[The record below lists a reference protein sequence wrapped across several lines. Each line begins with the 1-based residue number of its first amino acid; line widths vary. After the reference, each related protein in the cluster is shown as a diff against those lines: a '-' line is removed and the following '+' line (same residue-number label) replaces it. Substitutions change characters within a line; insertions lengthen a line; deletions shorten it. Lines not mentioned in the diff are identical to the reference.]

1 MNDEPASIL
10 VLVRDLMFA
19 SKIRATAQSI
29 GAPVQM
35 LRDPSQLVG
44 AVGTQLIVD
53 LNQAGALDA
62 AVAWKRRTSGEVMGF
77 VSHVDTQIIQSA
89 LLAGIDQVLP
99 RSRFVEALP
108 ELLR

>member
-1 MNDEPASIL
+1 
-10 VLVRDLMFA
+10 
-19 SKIRATAQSI
+19 
-29 GAPVQM
+29 
-35 LRDPSQLVG
+35 
-44 AVGTQLIVD
+44 
-53 LNQAGALDA
+53 
-62 AVAWKRRTSGEVMGF
+62 MGF